1 MRLRG
6 SRQKIGGQRHLVCEL
21 KLLVSDLEKETH
33 SLNFCTP

>member
-21 KLLVSDLEKETH
+21 KLLVSDSKKEAH
-33 SLNFCTP
+33 SLNFCPP